1 MMRHASGT
9 LLQVYPMVQKLG
21 SDLKQAALAVRDQ
34 TDREDLRT
42 MANMYSNNLDLEMKR
57 GGRCVLHIHTLYASV
72 HRLKCIT
79 VHFIS
84 HTHSSGII

>member
-1 MMRHASGT
+1 MMRYAPGT

-57 GGRCVLHIHTLYASV
+57 SGRCVLRTHPCTPL
-72 HRLKCIT
+72 CI
-79 VHFIS
+79 
-84 HTHSSGII
+84 G